1 MDKIITPEKPD
12 SLLIEHYLKG
22 NEIALEY
29 IINKHQQKIFNFIY
43 SKVHDRDLSE
53 DIFQETFIK
62 VIKTLKNGVYN
73 EEGKFLPW
81 VMRISHNLVIDFFR
95 KNNRI
100 QTIKTKK
107 DLDIFQFISDGSP
120 NAESVLV
127 NDQIIKDI
135 QKLIQELPDDQ
146 KEVLIM
152 RLYRDMSFKEIAENT
167 KVSINTAL
175 GRMRYAIINLRKLI
189 SSIEKTIIDTL
200 SYFKIKTFAD
210 RKNIGIW
217 HKKNKNIKK
226 VAAIGIKV
234 KKWIAYHGFSVN
246 IVNDLKKYDK
256 IIPCGIEGQ
265 KITNL
270 IKIKNQNYKI
280 LNDILVKNFLINI
293 EN

>member
-1 MDKIITPEKPD
+1 MKNKITPETLD
-12 SLLIEHYLKG
+12 SKLIEHYLDG

-43 SKVHDRDLSE
+43 SKVHDRDISE

-100 QTIKTKK
+100 KTINSKE
-107 DLDIFQFISDGSP
+107 DIDIFQFISDGSP

-189 SSIEKTIIDTL
+189 KEN
-200 SYFKIKTFAD
+200 
-210 RKNIGIW
+210 NI
-217 HKKNKNIKK
+217 
-226 VAAIGIKV
+226 
-234 KKWIAYHGFSVN
+234 
-246 IVNDLKKYDK
+246 
-256 IIPCGIEGQ
+256 
-265 KITNL
+265 
-270 IKIKNQNYKI
+270 
-280 LNDILVKNFLINI
+280 FLTTK
-293 EN
+293 